1 MNEKLKSDLKN
12 KIRDEFVHGYLD
24 EENKKVFPTVDNLA
38 KRYDIPITTLYRCST
53 KENWQKEKNEVQT
66 KIQLALDESRIEKK
80 VTYGKQ
86 LDDSAIHI
94 AQEML
99 NRIEMTLYKAQ
110 IQETENGDDEFLTI
124 QDLRDASH
132 AAQNAQKLGKLALGQ
147 AQEISKVSADV
158 SNPEAFSRVM
168 EQLDELAE
176 SRSQRDSESLH

>member
-1 MNEKLKSDLKN
+1 MNEKLKSELKK

-24 EENKKVFPTVDNLA
+24 DQSKTVFPTVDNLA
-38 KRYDIPITTLYRCST
+38 RKYGIPVTTLYRYSQ

-66 KIQLALDESRIEKK
+66 KIQLALDESRIEKMVK
-80 VTYGKQ
+80 YGKR

-110 IQETENGDDEFLTI
+110 VQETENADEEFLTI
-124 QDLRDASH
+124 QDLRDASN

-176 SRSQRDSESLH
+176 SRSQRDGESLH